1 MVSASELAR
10 MGVCERLI
18 LFEAVYGKRTSR
30 SQQEVIERGRAE
42 HSRFFRTGVR
52 SQPETRTS
60 LAKPWCFCASLAW
73 GPDAHETAMLRR
85 FRDHVLRRSAKGRRL
100 IWLYYRTAPWLCRR
114 LEGHALLI
122 RVLRGALVPVL
133 WIATVVLM
141 NQEGKRPQ

>member
-18 LFEAVYGKRTSR
+18 LFEAIYGKRASR
-30 SQQEVIERGRAE
+30 CQREAIERGRAE
-42 HSRFFRTGVR
+42 HARFFRTGVR

-122 RVLRGALVPVL
+122 GVLRGALLPVL
-133 WIATVVLM
+133 WIAMAALTI
-141 NQEGKRPQ
+141 QEVKGPR